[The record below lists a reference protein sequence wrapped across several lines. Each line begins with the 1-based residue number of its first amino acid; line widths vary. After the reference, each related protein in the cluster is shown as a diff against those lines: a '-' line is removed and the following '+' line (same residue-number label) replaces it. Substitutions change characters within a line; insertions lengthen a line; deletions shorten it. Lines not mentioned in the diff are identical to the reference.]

1 MSYYYESPAAR
12 AIRIRENHTRVR
24 ALMRSGAWMFGV
36 VGARK
41 DALGAIYALPIKKRR
56 MGFIFL
62 EGEPVKPHHFIVTE
76 EEEGYLVSALRA
88 PNQNKDSYVEVLL
101 RPDHPMY
108 ERIQGSV
115 SMLNIAGIQTE
126 VEGVGESFQAGVY
139 HVIVN
144 EADHAELIGS
154 VK

>member
-1 MSYYYESPAAR
+1 MTHPAIQHIERRNRQASIRWLIR
-12 AIRIRENHTRVR
+12 AGEWPFKG
-24 ALMRSGAWMFGV
+24 RSN
-36 VGARK
+36 K
-41 DALGAIYALPIKKRR
+41 NEALGAIYAQPIKKRR

-76 EEEGYLVSALRA
+76 EEDGYLVSALRA

>member
-1 MSYYYESPAAR
+1 MNHVVFTEAFKRLALDR
-12 AIRIRENHTRVR
+12 AYTHGGW
-24 ALMRSGAWMFGV
+24 AYAGMRNSNA
-36 VGARK
+36 
-41 DALGAIYALPIKKRR
+41 
-56 MGFIFL
+56 GFVFL

-76 EEEGYLVSALRA
+76 EEEGYLVSALKA

-108 ERIQGSV
+108 ERIQGAV

-144 EADHAELIGS
+144 EAEHAELIGS

>member
-1 MSYYYESPAAR
+1 MTHSAVKHIQRRQSLANTRRLMQLGVWRFES
-12 AIRIRENHTRVR
+12 REGRTDGLH
-24 ALMRSGAWMFGV
+24 
-36 VGARK
+36 
-41 DALGAIYALPIKKRR
+41 AIYAQPIKVRR
-56 MGFIFL
+56 KGFIFL

-76 EEEGYLVSALRA
+76 EEEGYLVSALKA

-108 ERIQGSV
+108 ERIQSAV

-144 EADHAELIGS
+144 DAEHSELIGS

>member
-1 MSYYYESPAAR
+1 MKFKFTQNHKHVL
-12 AIRIRENHTRVR
+12 IRDRY
-24 ALMRSGAWMFGV
+24 AKSGW
-36 VGARK
+36 K
-41 DALGAIYALPIKKRR
+41 DVDRR
-56 MGFIFL
+56 DASAGLVFKGFIFL

-76 EEEGYLVSALRA
+76 EEDGYLVSALKA

-144 EADHAELIGS
+144 EADHTELIGS
-154 VK
+154 IK

>member
-1 MSYYYESPAAR
+1 MILETTPQAR
-12 AIRIRENHTRVR
+12 HRMIKNFYAWGGLLHSRLRV
-24 ALMRSGAWMFGV
+24 SGWAM
-36 VGARK
+36 
-41 DALGAIYALPIKKRR
+41 
-56 MGFIFL
+56 L

-76 EEEGYLVSALRA
+76 EEEGYLVSALKA

-108 ERIQGSV
+108 ERIQGAV
-115 SMLNIAGIQTE
+115 SMLNIAGVQTE
-126 VEGVGESFQAGVY
+126 VEGVGESFQTGVY

-144 EADHAELIGS
+144 DAEHAELIGS

>member
-1 MSYYYESPAAR
+1 MTHPAIQHIERRNLQASIRGLIR
-12 AIRIRENHTRVR
+12 AGT
-24 ALMRSGAWMFGV
+24 LPFDGSGF
-36 VGARK
+36 K
-41 DALGAIYALPIKKRR
+41 HEALGAIYALPIKKRR

-76 EEEGYLVSALRA
+76 EEEGYLVSALKA

-144 EADHAELIGS
+144 DAEHAELIGS

>member
-1 MSYYYESPAAR
+1 MMHYYESPAAR
-12 AIRIRENHTRVR
+12 AIRRRKELANTRR
-24 ALMRSGAWMFGV
+24 LMTSGVWRFESR
-36 VGARK
+36 VGRY
-41 DALGAIYALPIKKRR
+41 DGLIAIYAQPIKKRR

-76 EEEGYLVSALRA
+76 EEEGYLVSALKA

-144 EADHAELIGS
+144 DAEHAELIGS

>member
-1 MSYYYESPAAR
+1 M
-12 AIRIRENHTRVR
+12 N
-24 ALMRSGAWMFGV
+24 
-36 VGARK
+36 
-41 DALGAIYALPIKKRR
+41 
-56 MGFIFL
+56 GFIFKFTEGFRRLKLDKAYKRGGWKDIDAGDSSAGLVFKGFVML

-76 EEEGYLVSALRA
+76 EEEGYLVSALKA

-108 ERIQGSV
+108 ERIQGAV

-144 EADHAELIGS
+144 DAEHAELIGS